1 MSRREPIAPPG
12 RQEEWGTW
20 LRAVLDAMVEAVLVV
35 DEEGRIALGR
45 PIPGISARAHVDG
58 AELAVQARVEAAPS
72 PIKVRLFHAYNPLQ
86 TDWRRAHW
94 SAIELPLV
102 DGAYAARLPRREGQ
116 RLAWYV
122 EVEDRGAGS
131 TGYFSSLVQI
141 AD

>member
-1 MSRREPIAPPG
+1 STKHLAAWRM
-12 RQEEWGTW
+12 W
-20 LRAVLDAMVEAVLVV
+20 LAHSF
-35 DEEGRIALGR
+35 LGR

-122 EVEDRGAGS
+122 EVEDRGAGGA
-131 TGYFSSLVQI
+131 GYVSSLVQI